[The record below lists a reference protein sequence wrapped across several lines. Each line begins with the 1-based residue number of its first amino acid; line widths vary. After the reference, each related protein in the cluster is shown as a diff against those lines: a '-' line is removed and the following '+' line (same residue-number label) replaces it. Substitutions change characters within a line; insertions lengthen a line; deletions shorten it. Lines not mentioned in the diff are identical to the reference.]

1 MISII
6 NTNNQIQGEDYM
18 NQSKKRVYVSV
29 VILILLMTGGIV
41 LLRHINRTDTL
52 NGNPASETKISENK
66 SLNAAPAEKEKN
78 TSNPNTVKFK
88 TADEIKV
95 RYGKIEE
102 VYLYNGKKYEGAV
115 LTTDDF
121 YTIVTVDGTFRI
133 PMQEVKLRNI
143 IR

>member
-6 NTNNQIQGEDYM
+6 NTDYQIQGEERM

-29 VILILLMTGGIV
+29 IILILLMTGGIV

-52 NGNPASETKISENK
+52 NGNPALETKISEDK

-78 TSNPNTVKFK
+78 TLNPNIVKFK

-115 LTTDDF
+115 LTTDDV